1 MLLDQMQAEDI
12 VQNIFIKLYENFDKI
27 INHQSILFWLFKT
40 TKNELMDHY
49 RNKKSK
55 AIYNY
60 SLDPEEIAL
69 ESKNSFEREFD
80 NKEILHL
87 IEAELNAM
95 NPEFKEIFILREYS
109 QLSYKEIATVLGIN
123 EELVKSRLFK
133 IRKKLI
139 NNISKFVDE

>member
-1 MLLDQMQAEDI
+1 
-12 VQNIFIKLYENFDKI
+12 
-27 INHQSILFWLFKT
+27 
-40 TKNELMDHY
+40 MDHY